1 MAEDIKVNNLIINQL
16 SNEKFA
22 TIEKDPTQLYLTPD
36 TSIDASEKGVAGGVA
51 SLDSSGKI
59 PTDQIP
65 ALPYLPT
72 SGGTV
77 NGDVSIK
84 KGLGTIR
91 SIMPESNGFTRFQVI
106 SGDGNYAAIN
116 IMNTRV
122 TCGLTALDTY
132 EFLISSTKDIKI
144 RTGEGYKILDGHDN
158 EILNS
163 SMKAVPNGVASL
175 DSDGKVPA
183 EQLPEISGGTK
194 RSIGEVYFSQSSL
207 ATDNSGALPLFTGET
222 IASANTIYPDF
233 YNWVSA
239 HTELQCTSEE
249 YESALSTYGE
259 CPKYATKFPVTNTVT
274 SYKYDFSGA
283 TGISDSNYT
292 SMLVGYE
299 NENGKFVQ
307 VTNTNVFY
315 FNSIINTSEKRKAYL
330 DPELTR
336 EARYRY
342 SNMAE
347 TVSSGYLLAQR
358 LAVGISLA
366 QSSNGTTTHAWSINT
381 EYIVLPTNYT
391 YETVSS
397 TVTSYETN
405 GSLRLPKLANYLKM
419 ANRTDGITQSGAGLP
434 NITGSLTN
442 NKQDFENATGA
453 FQLTGAA
460 MINLY
465 SANGAS
471 RSGNYGVASLDAS
484 LSSSVYGA
492 SDTVTPAHTTLYP
505 WVYAF
510 NSAVSASE
518 AQAAEFTGALSG
530 KVSISGD
537 TMTGPLKVPTPA
549 SATNDNTVP
558 NTEWIRNLFPSL
570 PDYTAPVSQA
580 FGTKYQS
587 TGGWLYVSATNGNY
601 GSGKCE
607 IYDENDSLLY
617 TFNFHMYYDPS
628 VLFIPVPAGY
638 YYWPK
643 AGSGGAGYGGTVTFF
658 PFKK

>member
-51 SLDSSGKI
+51 TLDSNAKV

-65 ALPYLPT
+65 ALPYLST
-72 SGGTV
+72 RGGTV
-77 NGDVSIK
+77 NGPIECKKMTVSATGYSADLVLDNSAYVGGDAGVYQISSLEK
-84 KGLGTIR
+84 QLYIFRKDRGVSN
-91 SIMPESNGFTRFQVI
+91 SILIDGNGNLARRKTTGI
-106 SGDGNYAAIN
+106 TLYLTSGD
-116 IMNTRV
+116 
-122 TCGLTALDTY
+122 
-132 EFLISSTKDIKI
+132 
-144 RTGEGYKILDGHDN
+144 
-158 EILNS
+158 
-163 SMKAVPNGVASL
+163 KAVPNGVASL
-175 DSDGKVPA
+175 GADGKVPA

-315 FNSIINTSEKRKAYL
+315 FNSIINTSEKRKSYL

-419 ANRTDGITQSGAGLP
+419 AGTTGITQEGAGLP
-434 NITGSLTN
+434 NITGGPLGGVQGSAGVSGAISLSYI
-442 NKQDFENATGA
+442 D
-453 FQLTGAA
+453 
-460 MINLY
+460 
-465 SANGAS
+465 
-471 RSGNYGVASLDAS
+471 NYGGMENSFSKSSLSIDAS
-484 LSSSVYGA
+484 NSNPIYGA

-505 WVYAF
+505 WVVAF
-510 NSAVSASE
+510 NSAVEASV

-530 KVSISGD
+530 KVSISGG
-537 TMTGPLKVPTPA
+537 TMTGLLKVPTPA

-607 IYDENDSLLY
+607 LYDENDSLLY
-617 TFNFHMYYDPS
+617 TFNFHMYHDPS

-643 AGSGGAGYGGTVTFF
+643 DGSGGAGYGGTVTFF

>member
-51 SLDSSGKI
+51 SLDSDAKI
-59 PTDQIP
+59 PTNQIP

-77 NGDVSIK
+77 NGPILFGDRAGGIFPTSNDEVSFIN
-84 KGLGTIR
+84 LGK
-91 SIMPESNGFTRFQVI
+91 
-106 SGDGNYAAIN
+106 DGNSG
-116 IMNTRV
+116 
-122 TCGLTALDTY
+122 CFQG
-132 EFLISSTKDIKI
+132 TKDGSIEIYAKGFYGKKLRGSSI
-144 RTGEGYKILDGHDN
+144 DGRWTIGGNKILDA
-158 EILNS
+158 

-175 DSDGKVPA
+175 GADGKVPA

-419 ANRTDGITQSGAGLP
+419 AGTTGITQEGAGLP
-434 NITGSLTN
+434 NITGGPLGGVQGPAGVSGAISLSYI
-442 NKQDFENATGA
+442 D
-453 FQLTGAA
+453 
-460 MINLY
+460 
-465 SANGAS
+465 
-471 RSGNYGVASLDAS
+471 NYGAMSNSFSKSSLSIDAS
-484 LSSSVYGA
+484 NSNPIYGA

-505 WVYAF
+505 WVVAF
-510 NSAVSASE
+510 NSAVEASV

-530 KVSISGD
+530 KVSISGG
-537 TMTGPLKVPTPA
+537 TMTGLLKVPTPA

-643 AGSGGAGYGGTVTFF
+643 DGSGGAGYGGTVTFF